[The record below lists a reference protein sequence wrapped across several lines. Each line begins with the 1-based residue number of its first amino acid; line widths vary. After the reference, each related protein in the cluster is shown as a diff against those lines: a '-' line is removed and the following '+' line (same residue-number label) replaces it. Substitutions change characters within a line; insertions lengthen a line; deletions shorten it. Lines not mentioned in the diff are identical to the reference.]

1 MKRRTSLL
9 VVAAVAVASTTAGYA
24 AASRIHSPKE
34 RLADAT
40 PPPAGPVT
48 VPVERRRLESHVVVR
63 GDVVFDDALDVT
75 VDTSALAGPP
85 IVTATPVAA
94 GDVVDEGGVL
104 CEIAGR
110 PVVVLAGDLPA
121 YRDLTPGLSG
131 PDVAQLESALARLG
145 HDPGTVDDAYDADT
159 SAAVAALFSAL
170 GYGPPPPSAEAA
182 GRADAAREA
191 FVAANAAVDAA
202 ALALD
207 EARRGPTASERL
219 AADAAVNDAQRALD
233 QANAAGDGAAAAAAA
248 ERLAIAKAQRSELLA
263 GPDVGPLEAELAR
276 ATAERDAAQLA
287 LVDAT
292 IAAAT
297 PMPAAEVAFVPS
309 LPRRVGDVSAERG
322 RPLEGPAASLTGV
335 DLIVRAALGS
345 ADRALLSVGMTAE
358 LDGGGGVTAPATLT
372 ELDDDPTTGSSTA
385 TLVLDAPD
393 PDTVAALAG
402 LNVKVTIPIETT
414 DGEVLVV
421 PLAALTAGGDGAS
434 RVEVVESDGTRRL
447 VAVEVRLVSGGYA
460 EVRPA
465 RGESLDEGDP
475 VVVGT

>member
-1 MKRRTSLL
+1 MKRRTSLV
-9 VVAAVAVASTTAGYA
+9 VVAAVAAASTTAGYA
-24 AASRIHSPKE
+24 AASRIHSPE
-34 RLADAT
+34 EQLADAT

-48 VPVERRRLESHVVVR
+48 VPVERRRLESQVVVR

-85 IVTATPVAA
+85 IVTATPAAA

-110 PVVVLAGDLPA
+110 PVVVLAGYLPA

-170 GYGPPPPSAEAA
+170 GYEPPPPSAEAA

-309 LPRRVGDVSAERG
+309 LPRRVGVVSAERG
-322 RPLEGPAASLTGV
+322 RPLDGPVASLTGV

-345 ADRALLSVGMTAE
+345 ADRALLSVGMAAE
-358 LDGGGGVTAPATLT
+358 IDGGGAAAPVTLT
-372 ELDDDPTTGSSTA
+372 ELDDDPTTGSSTG
-385 TLVLDAPD
+385 TLVLDAPN

-447 VAVEVRLVSGGYA
+447 VAVEVGLVSGGYA

-465 RGESLDEGDP
+465 RGESLEEGDP

>member
-1 MKRRTSLL
+1 MKPRTSLV

-24 AASRIHSPKE
+24 AASRIHSPAE

-48 VPVERRRLESHVVVR
+48 VPVERRRLASQVVVR
-63 GDVVFDDALDVT
+63 GDVVFDDALDVA

-94 GDVVDEGGVL
+94 GDVIDEGAVL
-104 CEIAGR
+104 CEIGGR

-145 HDPGTVDDAYDADT
+145 HDPGTIDDAYDADT

-170 GYGPPPPSAEAA
+170 GHEPPPPSVEAA

-191 FVAANAAVDAA
+191 LVAANAAVDAA
-202 ALALD
+202 NLALD

-233 QANAAGDGAAAAAAA
+233 QAHAAGDGAAAASAA

-263 GPDVGPLEAELAR
+263 GPDVGPLEAELAS
-276 ATAERDAAQLA
+276 ATAERDWAQLQ

-292 IAAAT
+292 VAAAT

-309 LPRRVGDVSAERG
+309 LPRRVGDVRAERG
-322 RPLEGPAASLTGV
+322 RPLDGPVASLTGV

-345 ADRALLSVGMTAE
+345 ADRALLSLGMAAE
-358 LDGGGGVTAPATLT
+358 IDGGGVTAPVTLT
-372 ELDDDPTTGSSTA
+372 ELDDDTTTGSSTG

-421 PLAALTAGGDGAS
+421 PLAALTAGGDGTA
-434 RVEVVESDGTRRL
+434 RVEVVDADGTRRL
-447 VAVEVRLVSGGYA
+447 VPVEVGLVSGGYA

-465 RGESLDEGDP
+465 RGQSLEVGDP